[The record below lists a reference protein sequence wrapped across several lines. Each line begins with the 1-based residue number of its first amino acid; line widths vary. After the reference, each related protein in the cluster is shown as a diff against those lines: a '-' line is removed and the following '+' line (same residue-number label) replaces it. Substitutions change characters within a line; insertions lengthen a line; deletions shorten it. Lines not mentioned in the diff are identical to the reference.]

1 MVHEILKFKGY
12 GRDIELRFYSR
23 ITLLGG
29 NSGIGKS
36 VLYQLL
42 TVLSAGYKFKNI
54 YCINSD
60 IAKTQDIDLIK
71 TFQSKKNHLIVIDNS
86 EEILG
91 KKEREFILT
100 NIKNQYLIL
109 GRNRDGLSLGY
120 KSLGELVVDDKKI
133 YIKYRLKEESEALTH
148 NIKLRFDFDLP

>member
-1 MVHEILKFKGY
+1 MVHDVIRVTGY
-12 GRDIELRFYSR
+12 GRDIELKLYSR
-23 ITLLGG
+23 IVLL
-29 NSGIGKS
+29 SGDSGVGKS
-36 VLYQLL
+36 LIYQMLHI
-42 TVLSAGYKFKNI
+42 LSSGHRVKNI

-60 IAKTQDIDLIK
+60 IAKTQNIDLIK